1 MSFLEEVWEERMK
14 MSNIKDIID
23 VLCQI
28 DDIAIK
34 SKYYSHTIPS
44 EIDKLINTIL
54 ISLIK
59 LDKNNLKKT
68 ITSMD
73 ESILIF
79 SVFAERMASLA
90 VREKNIEQVK
100 KSLFALVISSY
111 KEDYREVL
119 MILSL
124 IYNAIV
130 KIGAIP
136 LEIFNEIASIIEMPE
151 YIKKFPNRDEK
162 DRIIEVMGYEESED
176 KDGFLYKRRK
186 YGNF

>member
-1 MSFLEEVWEERMK
+1 
-14 MSNIKDIID
+14 
-23 VLCQI
+23 
-28 DDIAIK
+28 
-34 SKYYSHTIPS
+34 
-44 EIDKLINTIL
+44 
-54 ISLIK
+54 
-59 LDKNNLKKT
+59 
-68 ITSMD
+68 MD

-130 KIGAIP
+130 KIGVIP